1 MHIRFWGTRGSLPKP
16 GPTTLRYGG
25 NTSCVEVRTAGGT
38 LIVLDCGSGA
48 HDLGQA
54 LLAEASGPLQAHCHR
69 SLGTLYATRGQQEQ
83 ARAELSTAME
93 MYRTMEM
100 TFWLPQG
107 EAVLAQVGEGLDT
120 R

>member
-16 GPTTLRYGG
+16 GPTTVRYGG

-54 LLAEASGPLQAHCHR
+54 LLAEASGPLHGHLFITHTHWDHIQGFPFFAPLFVPNHVWDIYGPGG
-69 SLGTLYATRGQQEQ
+69 LG
-83 ARAELSTAME
+83 
-93 MYRTMEM
+93 
-100 TFWLPQG
+100 
-107 EAVLAQVGEGLDT
+107 
-120 R
+120 